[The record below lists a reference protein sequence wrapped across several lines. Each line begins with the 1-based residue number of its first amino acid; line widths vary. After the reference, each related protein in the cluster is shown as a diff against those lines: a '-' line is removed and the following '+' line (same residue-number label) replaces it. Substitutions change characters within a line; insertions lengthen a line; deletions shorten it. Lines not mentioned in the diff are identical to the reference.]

1 MESDAK
7 SSLNSGKGSFSGFGL
22 TTGLRGFG
30 GSGSVSS
37 VGGSGRLGTM
47 GLGIGFLTG
56 CFTGLV
62 SFGLGVGLGVGGGVG
77 CGGVGGD
84 GSACADFWAAE
95 DFALGAA
102 ESVTSRLCWGFAD
115 AIAAGFS

>member
-30 GSGSVSS
+30 GSGRVSS

-47 GLGIGFLTG
+47 GLGIGFLIG

-62 SFGLGVGLGVGGGVG
+62 SLGLGVGLGGGGVG

-84 GSACADFWAAE
+84 GSACADFCAAE
-95 DFALGAA
+95 AFALGAA
-102 ESVTSRLCWGFAD
+102 ESVTSRLCWGFVD

>member
-62 SFGLGVGLGVGGGVG
+62 SFGLGVG

>member
-1 MESDAK
+1 LESDAK

-30 GSGSVSS
+30 GSGRVSS
-37 VGGSGRLGTM
+37 VGGSGRLGAM

-62 SFGLGVGLGVGGGVG
+62 SFGLGVGLGGG
-77 CGGVGGD
+77 GGVGGD
-84 GSACADFWAAE
+84 GSACADFCAAE
-95 DFALGAA
+95 AFALGAA
-102 ESVTSRLCWGFAD
+102 ESVTSRLCWGFVD

>member
-1 MESDAK
+1 
-7 SSLNSGKGSFSGFGL
+7 LNSGKGSFSGFGL

-37 VGGSGRLGTM
+37 VGGSGRLGS
-47 GLGIGFLTG
+47 GLGRGFLVG
-56 CFTGLV
+56 CLTGLV
-62 SFGLGVGLGVGGGVG
+62 SLGLGVGGGVG
-77 CGGVGGD
+77 CDGTGCG

-115 AIAAGFS
+115 AIAASFS

>member
-47 GLGIGFLTG
+47 GFGMGFLTG

-62 SFGLGVGLGVGGGVG
+62 SLGLGVGLGGVG

-84 GSACADFWAAE
+84 GSACADFCAAE
-95 DFALGAA
+95 AFALGAA
-102 ESVTSRLCWGFAD
+102 ESETSKLCWGFAD
-115 AIAAGFS
+115 AIPAGFS